1 MIKDFLCRLDVAHAV
16 LDKYYLKTNM
26 SPIYATALVLNPGYY
41 TRYIKTHWPKKWSK
55 LILAKVKKLW
65 EKYREEVVVL
75 PTTLA
80 FLYNNPSHKLP
91 ELDCFD

>member
-1 MIKDFLCRLDVAHAV
+1 
-16 LDKYYLKTNM
+16 M
-26 SPIYATALVLNPGYY
+26 SPIYATALVLNPGYC

-55 LILAKVKKLW
+55 PILAKVKKLW
-65 EKYREEVVVL
+65 EKYREEVVVY

-91 ELDCFD
+91 ELDRFDQIALSLRAVA